1 VVPDPYTYD
10 TTHLLTIKSLRNLE
24 LIFSKPGSGR
34 EIIIL
39 TSENSTATTT
49 FVNRYG
55 GVLDKK
61 LVAFRA
67 SDEPEIMSF
76 HGDNLHQHLEK
87 QDARLWDGVSHD
99 DCNLPVDT

>member
-1 VVPDPYTYD
+1 VI
-10 TTHLLTIKSLRNLE
+10 TIKSLGNLE
-24 LIFSKPGSGR
+24 SFSESGS
-34 EIIIL
+34 L

-49 FVNRYG
+49 FVHRYG

-87 QDARLWDGVSHD
+87 QDVRLWDGVSHD
-99 DCNLPVDT
+99 DCNLPVDK